1 MNKRIAILV
10 LCLSPSAFA
19 GQQEL
24 AVDATSSYPSNLTK
38 PNVTVQIDGLS
49 HCSDEASDELQLD
62 SREAV
67 TVIVHGCF
75 SSAGRFRS
83 LADVF
88 EFHGQQTVCFSYD
101 DRDRLTSSAA
111 KLKSAIEALSTVL
124 EKPRITL
131 IGHSQGGLLARRAL
145 IEEPSAPLQLSNA
158 EIDLATISSPFG
170 GIEAAS
176 HCGSKTAA
184 WLSLGIVKLVCQM
197 VTGLKYKDIPAT
209 SEFIQQPGKLDSSV
223 SRHLKIVTDE
233 TNSCRV
239 YDEQGKCVEDDFVF
253 SVTEQS
259 QPAVDQQLGVIPQSV
274 KAGHVEIVGIDNVIP
289 LKLID
294 ILQQQGY
301 LRKTPPESAPA
312 LTALLANLYLSP

>member
-1 MNKRIAILV
+1 MYKWIAILFF
-10 LCLSPSAFA
+10 CLAPSAYA
-19 GQQEL
+19 GQQESV
-24 AVDATSSYPSNLTK
+24 VDSTSNYPSNLTI
-38 PNVTVQIDGLS
+38 PNVTIRIEGLS
-49 HCSDEASDELQLD
+49 HCSSEASSELQLD
-62 SREAV
+62 SRESV
-67 TVIVHGCF
+67 TIIVHGCF

-101 DRDRLTSSAA
+101 DRDRLTSSSA
-111 KLKSAIEALSTVL
+111 KLKTAIEELSAVL
-124 EKPRITL
+124 DTPRITL

-145 IEEPSAPLQLSNA
+145 IEESSSPLKHSNA

-184 WLSLGIVKLVCQM
+184 WLSLGIVKLACQM

-223 SRHLKIVTDE
+223 NRHLKIVTDE
-233 TNSCRV
+233 VDSCRV
-239 YDEQGKCVEDDFVF
+239 YDEQDKCIEDDFVF

-259 QPAVDQQLGVIPQSV
+259 QSTVDQQPGLIPQTV
-274 KAGHVEIVGIDNVIP
+274 KAGHVEIIGINNVVP
-289 LKLID
+289 LKLIG

-301 LRKTPPESAPA
+301 MRKTPPEATPA
-312 LTALLANLYLSP
+312 LTELLSNLYLSP